1 MGKTKKRKS
10 ALRKSRKKGGS
21 SSYSNIEERVKRLED
36 NISEISDR
44 QLTSSAMQQG
54 QIDRLNGLLNYIYF
68 QIVILCGISIYVIV
82 IGLYC
87 FFYSRQQRVYEMIDQ
102 L

>member
-21 SSYSNIEERVKRLED
+21 SSSSNIERVKRLEN
-36 NISEISDR
+36 NISRMSDR

-54 QIDRLNGLLNYIYF
+54 QIDRLDMLLNYIYF
-68 QIVILCGISIYVIV
+68 RIVGPQPP
-82 IGLYC
+82 
-87 FFYSRQQRVYEMIDQ
+87 FPPPPQ
-102 L
+102 

>member
-21 SSYSNIEERVKRLED
+21 SSSSNIEERVKRLEN
-36 NISEISDR
+36 NISRMSDR

-54 QIDRLNGLLNYIYF
+54 QIDRLDMLLNYIYLR
-68 QIVILCGISIYVIV
+68 IVGHQSQPPLPPPP
-82 IGLYC
+82 
-87 FFYSRQQRVYEMIDQ
+87 Q
-102 L
+102 

>member
-21 SSYSNIEERVKRLED
+21 SSSSNIEERVKRLEN
-36 NISEISDR
+36 NISRMSDR

-54 QIDRLNGLLNYIYF
+54 QIDRLDMLLNYIYF
-68 QIVILCGISIYVIV
+68 RIVGHQPQPPLPPPP
-82 IGLYC
+82 
-87 FFYSRQQRVYEMIDQ
+87 Q
-102 L
+102 

>member
-68 QIVILCGISIYVIV
+68 QIVGPQPQPPLPPP
-82 IGLYC
+82 
-87 FFYSRQQRVYEMIDQ
+87 Q
-102 L
+102 